1 MLLGEF
7 NLNEEEVKMHK
18 QMKVEMSDGSI
29 WAVPVEMIARHRAK
43 HYAHE
48 FDGDIEKSLA
58 EDTIPLFESDDYEI
72 EDWAVNN
79 MNWSDFEGH
88 RVMVNEPDVDYD
100 DGWCNGDKTFA

>member
-1 MLLGEF
+1 
-7 NLNEEEVKMHK
+7 MHK